1 VKYDRAIYRA
11 LLDSGMSRRE
21 IARHL
26 GVNESSVRRA
36 LKGYVMRADPQRFEI
51 TVRPL

>member
-1 VKYDRAIYRA
+1 MKYDRAVYKA
-11 LLDSGMSRRE
+11 LYDTGMSKRE

-26 GVNESSVRRA
+26 GVNEASVRRG
-36 LKGYVMRADPQRFEI
+36 LKNYERSGEQRYEV

>member
-1 VKYDRAIYRA
+1 MKYDKNVYRA

-21 IARHL
+21 IARTL
-26 GVNESSVRRA
+26 GVNESSVRRS
-36 LKGYVMRADPQRFEI
+36 LKGYERQGERKYEV

>member
-1 VKYDRAIYRA
+1 MKYDRAVYRA
-11 LLDSGMSRRE
+11 LIDSGMSRRE

-26 GVNESSVRRA
+26 GVNESSVRRG
-36 LKGYVMRADPQRFEI
+36 LKGYEPQPEPQKFEI

>member
-1 VKYDRAIYRA
+1 MKYDRAVYRA

-21 IARHL
+21 IARTL
-26 GVNESSVRRA
+26 GVNESSVRRG
-36 LKGYVMRADPQRFEI
+36 LKGYEGKSEQRFEV

>member
-1 VKYDRAIYRA
+1 LTYDKAVYRA
-11 LLDSGMSRRE
+11 LFDTGMSRRE

-26 GVNESSVRRA
+26 GVNESSVRRS
-36 LKGYVMRADPQRFEI
+36 LKGYERKSEQRFEI

>member
-1 VKYDRAIYRA
+1 LKYDRAVYRA

-21 IARHL
+21 IAKHL
-26 GVNESSVRRA
+26 GVNESSVRRS
-36 LKGYVMRADPQRFEI
+36 LKGYEPTPQQKFEI